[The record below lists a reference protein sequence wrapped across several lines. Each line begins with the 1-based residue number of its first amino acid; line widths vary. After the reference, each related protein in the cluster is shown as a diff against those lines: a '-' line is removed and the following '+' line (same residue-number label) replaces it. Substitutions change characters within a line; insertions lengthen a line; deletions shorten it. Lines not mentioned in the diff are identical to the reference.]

1 MVTESEVKYMPKHI
15 TKEIKEKII
24 KFYKQKPIT
33 IEELS
38 KEFNISVPSILKILN
53 EYKIKKYTKVQ
64 LFSPDLREDYF
75 ENIDNEFK
83 AYFLGLII
91 TDGCVHYTK
100 GKQPLVGLTLNSK
113 DDYLLNEF
121 KKQIKSNKKITY
133 DNRGCSEINIL
144 SRKMVEDLKKYGVIP
159 NKSLKTIFPK
169 NITMIL
175 YKDLIRGILDGDGS
189 ISFYVRKRRKS
200 HTKAIRFCQGNKQ
213 FLEDLVE
220 FFYKEIGIEKVN
232 VFQERENLWSISY
245 RKNDSLIK
253 IINYIY
259 DDAHIYMLRKKHLCD
274 LIYNEI
280 YNYDNTEITKS
291 VTGNSIVTHSD

>member
-1 MVTESEVKYMPKHI
+1 MSQYI

-33 IEELS
+33 VEEVS
-38 KEFNISVPSILKILN
+38 KNFNISIPSILKILN
-53 EYKIKKYTKVQ
+53 EYKIKRYTKVQ
-64 LFSPDLREDYF
+64 LFSPDLKENYF

-91 TDGCVHYTK
+91 TDGCVHSTK
-100 GKQPLVGLTLNSK
+100 GKQPLVGLTLNKK

-121 KKQIKSNKKITY
+121 KKQIKSNKKITF
-133 DNRGCSEINIL
+133 DGKGCSEIHIL
-144 SRKMVEDLKKYGVIP
+144 SKKMVEDLNKYGVVP
-159 NKSLKTIFPK
+159 NKSLNTVFPK
-169 NITMIL
+169 NIPIIL

-189 ISFYVRKRRKS
+189 ISFYIRKRRKS
-200 HTKAIRFCQGNKQ
+200 HIKAIRFCQGNKQ
-213 FLEDLVE
+213 FLEDLVD
-220 FFYKEIGIEKVN
+220 FFYEQVGVEKVN
-232 VFQERENLWSISY
+232 LFQEKENLWSVAY

-259 DDAHIYMLRKKHLCD
+259 DDAHIYMFRKKHLCD

-280 YNYDNTEITKS
+280 YNYGNTEITKS
-291 VTGNSIVTHSD
+291 IKRNSIVTHSD